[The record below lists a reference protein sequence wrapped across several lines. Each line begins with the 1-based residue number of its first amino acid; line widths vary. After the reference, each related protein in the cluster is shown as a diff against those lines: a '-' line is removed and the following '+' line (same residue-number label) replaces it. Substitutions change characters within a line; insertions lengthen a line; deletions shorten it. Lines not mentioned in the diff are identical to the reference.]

1 MVRLRMRSFVKSVSF
16 LAAFSLLLN
25 FTAVPKVAGKKQDEK
40 RENHENQLNTDF
52 QNAATEFGVPRELL
66 VAIAYAETRLVDHK
80 EEPSSSG
87 GYGLMHLVK
96 NPHVNTLEIAA
107 KLTGVSVEVLMRDR
121 AENIR
126 GGAALLSAYADE
138 QGPNKGDRQNLAAW
152 YEVVARYSN
161 AKDLAVAR
169 LYADYVIELLKSG
182 FSGTSQQGEKV
193 TVPATEVELQR
204 GYYEMVV
211 PLSSPDY
218 VTNAMDYGPAL
229 WAPANSGNYTV
240 ANRESTHPIN
250 YVVIHTTQ
258 GSYSGTISW
267 FQNPASN
274 VSAHYVIRSSDGQV
288 TQMVREKDIAFHAG
302 NWTYNTQSVGI
313 EHEGFVNNPSWYT
326 DAMYRASAA
335 LTRNICLKYGIP
347 MTRSRI
353 IAHSEVPGATHTDP
367 GPNWNWT
374 FYMQLVTQS
383 SPWETIVDNETSG
396 RFTASD
402 NWDFSSFSSQ
412 RRGANYRF
420 TTPEAISDP
429 AWYMAD
435 IPATGAYQIYAW
447 YPANSG
453 YNSSTPYIIVTTSGN
468 QVVNVNQQING
479 GSWVS
484 LGIFN
489 LSGGD
494 HNVVGVSRW
503 TSGAGYIIA
512 DAVRIVRR

>member
-25 FTAVPKVAGKKQDEK
+25 FTADHKVSGQKQEQN
-40 RENHENQLNTDF
+40 RENRLKTDF
-52 QNAATEFGVPRELL
+52 QNAAREFGVPQELL
-66 VAIAYAETRLVDHK
+66 ISIAYAETRFDGHNG
-80 EEPSSSG
+80 EPSSSG
-87 GYGLMHLVK
+87 GYGLMHLIA
-96 NPHVNTLEIAA
+96 NPNVQTLEIAA
-107 KLTGVSVEVLMRDR
+107 KLTGIPVEDLKTNT
-121 AENIR
+121 AANIR
-126 GGAALLSAYADE
+126 GGAALLRAYADE
-138 QGPNKGDRQNLAAW
+138 QELNEESRQNLAAW
-152 YEVVARYSN
+152 YQVVARYSN
-161 AKDLAVAR
+161 ASDPAVAR
-169 LYADYVIELLKSG
+169 LYADQVYTQLKSG
-182 FSGTSQQGEKV
+182 FSGASPQGEV
-193 TVPATEVELQR
+193 ITVNAIEVDPQR
-204 GYYEMVV
+204 GHYEMVV
-211 PLSSPDY
+211 SLSSPDF
-218 VTNAMDYGPAL
+218 VTNSMDYGPAL

-240 ANRESTHPIN
+240 ASRESSHPIN

-383 SPWETIVDNETSG
+383 SPWEAIVDNETSG

-420 TTPEAISDP
+420 APPEAISDP
-429 AWYMAD
+429 AWYMAN

-479 GSWVS
+479 GGWVS

-503 TSGAGYIIA
+503 TSGAGYVIA

>member
-1 MVRLRMRSFVKSVSF
+1 MVRLQMRSFMKSVSF
-16 LAAFSLLLN
+16 LTAFSLLLSLI
-25 FTAVPKVAGKKQDEK
+25 AVPKVAGQKEDG
-40 RENHENQLNTDF
+40 NHGNPLNTAF
-52 QNAATEFGVPRELL
+52 QNAAREFGVPQELL
-66 VAIAYAETRLVDHK
+66 IAIAYGETRLDDH
-80 EEPSSSG
+80 EGQPSSSN
-87 GYGLMHLVK
+87 GYGLMHLVA
-96 NPHVNTLEIAA
+96 NPNVYTLEMAA
-107 KLTGVSVEVLMRDR
+107 KLTGVSAEVLKTNT

-126 GGAALLSAYADE
+126 GGAALLRAYADE
-138 QGPNKGDRQNLAAW
+138 REMDEKSRQNLAAW
-152 YEVVARYSN
+152 YEVVAHYSN
-161 AKDLAVAR
+161 ATDPAVAR
-169 LYADYVIELLKSG
+169 LYADAVYTFLNSG
-182 FSGTSQQGEKV
+182 FSGSSRQGEV
-193 TVPATEVELQR
+193 ITVAAREVKPRR
-204 GYYEMVV
+204 GNYETVV
-211 PLSSPDY
+211 PLNSPDFDL
-218 VTNAMDYGPAL
+218 NSIDYGPAL
-229 WAPANSGNYTV
+229 WAPANAGNYTV
-240 ANRESTHPIN
+240 ANRESSHPIN

-258 GSYSGTISW
+258 GSYAGTISW

-274 VSAHYVIRSSDGQV
+274 VSAHYVIRSSDGQL

-313 EHEGFVNNPSWYT
+313 EHEGFVSDPSWYT

-335 LTRNICLKYGIP
+335 LTRNVCLKYGIP

-353 IAHSEVPGATHTDP
+353 IGHSEVPGATHTDP

-383 SPWETIVDNETSG
+383 SPWEMIVDNETSG

-420 TTPEAISDP
+420 TTPEPISDP
-429 AWYMAD
+429 AWYMAN
-435 IPATGAYQIYAW
+435 IPATGAYQVYAW

-453 YNSSTPYIIVTTSGN
+453 YNSATPYVIVTTSGN

-503 TSGAGYIIA
+503 TSGSGYVIA